1 MNFLQM
7 RFTDGEGRTAI
18 SMARRLTLAA
28 SMLVLALV
36 SGLTMALPP
45 ASAQSCYPLCTVVVS
60 IPKGAGSGQSAAPG
74 YAPDNVVVVIG
85 VNNTVMWTNNDTAAH
100 TVIPGNEP
108 AGGGWSVGSGNLP
121 SGMSYSFTF
130 TVPGTYAYSCSYHSW
145 MSGTVV
151 VKAATS
157 TTTSTTPEFPAASLA
172 LIFFAVI
179 AAVMLAVPRLR
190 PSRVDARSI

>member
-1 MNFLQM
+1 M

-18 SMARRLTLAA
+18 RMGRRLTLAA
-28 SMLVLALV
+28 SMAVLALV
-36 SGLTMALPP
+36 SGLTMALPL
-45 ASAQSCYPLCTVVVS
+45 ASAQSTVVGS
-60 IPKGAGSGQSAAPG
+60 IPNGAGSDPSAAPG
-74 YAPDNVVVVIG
+74 YAPDKVVVVIG